1 MDGPSDDDYMLSS
14 RDLSA
19 FTSAI
24 MTATSKAEVAST
36 IQLFETTEEYFIDHF
51 PDLAK
56 EVADLPDD
64 PPPAAE

>member
-1 MDGPSDDDYMLSS
+1 MDGPSDDDCMLSS
-14 RDLSA
+14 RDLGA

-24 MTATSKAEVAST
+24 MTAKSKTEVAS
-36 IQLFETTEEYFIDHF
+36 ILRLFETTEEYFIDNF

-64 PPPAAE
+64 PPAAE

>member
-14 RDLSA
+14 RDLSS
-19 FTSAI
+19 FTLAI
-24 MTATSKAEVAST
+24 MMAKNKAEVAST
-36 IQLFETTEEYFIDHF
+36 IQLFETTEEYFIDNF

-64 PPPAAE
+64 PPTAE